1 MFVSFGFSSELK
13 ITHRGHVTQAT
24 PSASRLYFIR
34 IIFVVNDDVN
44 VRTGVSK
51 SNLHVGLKLVLITI
65 LSSQVT
71 VRLHEVFRVVVSTAC
86 TVTSNC
92 SPFRMGNYCS
102 LCRTW
107 VGCRR
112 SLNLET

>member
-44 VRTGVSK
+44 V
-51 SNLHVGLKLVLITI
+51 
-65 LSSQVT
+65 
-71 VRLHEVFRVVVSTAC
+71 
-86 TVTSNC
+86 
-92 SPFRMGNYCS
+92 
-102 LCRTW
+102 
-107 VGCRR
+107 
-112 SLNLET
+112 